1 MTDINKI
8 ASTIPNVTTKEFTT
22 KDGLKKVVKTTH
34 PNGNVEFDTFCTST
48 GEKLFHSSKTV
59 KPNNSKLIK
68 AFNYAKKKGITI
80 AQLTLG
86 ENKAKMQ
93 ASFKHDSKQKILPNG
108 NFIHVVDNKLNKQ
121 GKVTLLF
128 GMLSPNTQDLLPRVN
143 IFNRI
148 FGKI

>member
-1 MTDINKI
+1 MTNINKI
-8 ASTIPNVTTKEFTT
+8 ASTIQNVTTKEFTT
-22 KDGLKKVVKTTH
+22 KDGLKRVVKTTH

-48 GEKLFHSSKTV
+48 GKKLFHSSKTV
-59 KPNNSKLIK
+59 KPNNSKLTK

-86 ENKAKMQ
+86 ENNAKMQ
-93 ASFKHDSKQKILPNG
+93 AIFKLNSEQRILPNG
-108 NFIHVVDNKLNKQ
+108 NFIHVVDNKLDKQ
-121 GKVTLLF
+121 GEVTHMF
-128 GMLSPNTQDLLPRVN
+128 GMLSPNTQDLFSRVS

>member
-1 MTDINKI
+1 MTNINKI
-8 ASTIPNVTTKEFTT
+8 ASTIQDATTKVFIT
-22 KDGLKKVVKTTH
+22 KDGLKKVVKTTL
-34 PNGNVEFDTFCTST
+34 PNGNIEFDTFCTST
-48 GEKLFHSSKTV
+48 GENLFHSSKTA
-59 KPNNSKLIK
+59 KSDHSKLIK
-68 AFNYAKKKGITI
+68 AFNYVKKKGITI

-93 ASFKHDSKQKILPNG
+93 ASFKHDSKQRILPNG
-108 NFIHVVDNKLNKQ
+108 NFIHVVNNKLDKQ

-128 GMLSPNTQDLLPRVN
+128 GRLSPNTEDLFSRVK